1 MNKVVQP
8 TRSFVYILSNEQ
20 RTVVYVGFTSN
31 LKKRIYAH
39 KKGLI
44 SGFTKKYKA
53 HRLVYFEQYLDIV
66 QARKREK
73 YLKGKSRAK
82 KIALIQDSNPN
93 WNELTPEISK

>member
-1 MNKVVQP
+1 MNNVVHQP
-8 TRSFVYILSNEQ
+8 PGFVYILSNEH
-20 RTVVYVGFTSN
+20 RTVLYVGCTSN

-44 SGFTKKYKA
+44 PGFTKKYNA
-53 HRLVYFEQYLDIV
+53 HRLVYFEQYPDIE

-82 KIALIQDSNPN
+82 KIALIQERNPN
-93 WNELTPEISK
+93 WQDLTPEIL